1 MEAKEP
7 TIDYGKT
14 YTYADYLKITI
25 EERFEIIKGK
35 LFKMS
40 PAPTRRHQGVS
51 GVLFNELFNFIK
63 RENCT
68 KKGCKVYDAPFDVRL
83 AKRNAK
89 DEEITTV
96 VQPDICVIC
105 DETKL
110 DDAGCIG
117 APDIVVEILSKSNN
131 RKELANKFEVYEENG
146 VLEYWIVHPEEKTIT
161 IYELTNGKF
170 IAGRMLTEGDIAK
183 SKVLPG
189 FELNIEEM
197 FAYVN

>member
-7 TIDYGKT
+7 NVDYSIT
-14 YTYADYLKITI
+14 YTYADYLKLTI
-25 EERFEIIKGK
+25 EDRFEVIKGK

-40 PAPTRRHQGVS
+40 PAPSTKHQSISVFIS
-51 GVLFNELFNFIK
+51 NKIYNYLNYNSDSKNSCKLF
-63 RENCT
+63 T
-68 KKGCKVYDAPFDVRL
+68 APFDVRL
-83 AKRNAK
+83 AKRNAR

-131 RKELANKFEVYEENG
+131 RKELSNKFEVYEENG

-170 IAGRMLTEGDIAK
+170 IAGRMLTEGDIVT
-183 SKVLPG
+183 SKILPG
-189 FELNIEEM
+189 FELDIEAI
-197 FAYVN
+197 FNKIA